1 MADKRVITNLEA
13 LVRRLID
20 EHRKSSGTVRELTA
34 ERDSI
39 KAENRAL
46 RERVRSLE
54 KDLAR
59 KELTEGLTGRSSDRD
74 KAKAR
79 VNRLMRE
86 VDKCIALL
94 GSTGE
99 DAGKDV

>member
-20 EHRKSSGTVRELTA
+20 EHRMSCGAVRELTA
-34 ERDSI
+34 ERDSL
-39 KAENRAL
+39 KADNRAL

-54 KDLAR
+54 KELAR
-59 KELTEGLTGRSSDRD
+59 KELTEGLTGRSSDRE

-94 GSTGE
+94 GRPGE
-99 DAGKDV
+99 DAGREV

>member
-34 ERDSI
+34 EWDSI

-94 GSTGE
+94 GSPGE

>member
-1 MADKRVITNLEA
+1 M
-13 LVRRLID
+13 
-20 EHRKSSGTVRELTA
+20 
-34 ERDSI
+34 
-39 KAENRAL
+39 

-94 GSTGE
+94 GSPGE

>member
-20 EHRKSSGTVRELTA
+20 EHRKSSGAVRELTA

-74 KAKAR
+74 KAKAPL
-79 VNRLMRE
+79 NRLMRE

-94 GSTGE
+94 GSPGE

>member
-13 LVRRLID
+13 LVRSLIGQ
-20 EHRKSSGTVRELTA
+20 HRNACGAVRELTA
-34 ERDSI
+34 ERDSL

-46 RERVRSLE
+46 REQVRALE
-54 KDLAR
+54 KALAR

-94 GSTGE
+94 GSPEEGAGE
-99 DAGKDV
+99 DV

>member
-46 RERVRSLE
+46 RERARSLE

-94 GSTGE
+94 GSPGE

>member
-20 EHRKSSGTVRELTA
+20 EHRKSSGTVRELTS

-94 GSTGE
+94 GSPGE

>member
-79 VNRLMRE
+79 VNRLMLE

-94 GSTGE
+94 GSPGE